1 MLFLK
6 STRNQ
11 IIIAMALGILT
22 GLYGTKLMHSTSDI
36 ISEIYIKFLS
46 LVSTPLIFL
55 SITSTLSRIEGFSE
69 VKFLGKRVMF
79 YTIMTTLIAAISALA
94 LFLII
99 SPSTSPEGVEPL
111 KNTVEFGTY
120 RQFLMG
126 LIPDNIIAAFLK
138 NNVIGIMLIAFLIG
152 FATLS
157 LETEKKQALSSLF
170 NNLFDMVIKATS
182 FILKMIPVA
191 IWAFVTLFITKYGDK
206 FNLGSLGLYFMA
218 IIGANLFQGLVV
230 LPLYLLYKGYSP
242 LAVARGYMPAITIA
256 FFSKSSNAAL
266 PLTLRCA
273 QENLG
278 ISKRVSN
285 FSLPLCVTCNMN
297 GCAAFILIT
306 VLFVAQSHGV
316 TFTGP
321 ELIGWVFLA
330 SLAAIGNAGIPMGC
344 YFLASAFLGALDI
357 PLVLMGLILP
367 LYALIDMVE
376 TALNVWSD
384 GVVTA
389 IVEKDV
395 NTITANEQSKVTT

>member
-1 MLFLK
+1 MNSHTQL
-6 STRNQ
+6 SV
-11 IIIAMALGILT
+11 IA
-22 GLYGTKLMHSTSDI
+22 
-36 ISEIYIKFLS
+36 
-46 LVSTPLIFL
+46 
-55 SITSTLSRIEGFSE
+55 
-69 VKFLGKRVMF
+69 
-79 YTIMTTLIAAISALA
+79 
-94 LFLII
+94 LII
-99 SPSTSPEGVEPL
+99 SPSTSPDGIESL
-111 KNTVEFGTY
+111 KNTVDFGSY
-120 RQFLMG
+120 KQFLMG
-126 LIPDNIIAAFLK
+126 LVPANIVEAFLK

-152 FATLS
+152 FSTLS

-170 NNLFDMVIKATS
+170 NSLFDMVIKATS
-182 FILKMIPVA
+182 FILKLIPIA
-191 IWAFVTLFITKYGDK
+191 IWAFVTLFITKHGDD

-218 IIGANLFQGLVV
+218 IIAANIFQGLVV

-242 LAVARGYMPAITIA
+242 LEVARGYMPAITIA

-316 TFTGP
+316 TFTAP
-321 ELIGWVFLA
+321 ELVGWVFLA

-367 LYALIDMVE
+367 LYAIIDMVE

-389 IVEKDV
+389 VVEKDV
-395 NTITANEQSKVTT
+395 NAALAGERGILRWSWLLGQVCSDFKLHFFIFYAAFCTQERSNPF